1 MYSRDCWYHD
11 TDSFFEIIIHRDL
24 QITLEFTFIW
34 FEIDLEVHTIKCE
47 AQFVIEIDFVQMFSV
62 FQKVVEYCAI
72 HAILI
77 STVRFSV
84 ISKRT
89 NSKKKDKKRQKKKHN

>member
-1 MYSRDCWYHD
+1 
-11 TDSFFEIIIHRDL
+11 
-24 QITLEFTFIW
+24 
-34 FEIDLEVHTIKCE
+34 
-47 AQFVIEIDFVQMFSV
+47 MFSV

-89 NSKKKDKKRQKKKHN
+89 NSKKKTKKDKKKT